1 MAGIQLGS
9 DSETHPGASLPYKTR
24 GHDLLAEGVASVIRN
39 PRGLGANAYADNRG
53 ILPIGPPV
61 LLRARGCFLPMS
73 ATILALQWFTTRV
86 VDVQRL
92 GRGPSQLLGLLRAHA
107 RRTGKAWPRQT
118 TLATEL
124 GVSPRTIR
132 RWLRDLEEEGLI
144 DIQRTGRSSVIT
156 FPDGPS
162 EGPDQPARSATMTD
176 RIRGEKETGEED
188 RVSSALG
195 SDSTTSA
202 SPVQESPTTTAISR
216 QDEHELPD
224 AGQLRQDLAETRE
237 REQDWANV
245 APESAERRQARER
258 GRALD
263 VRLAWLQDVQRAA
276 ERIQRIPG
284 YGYRGDGGVGSLGA
298 LWSLRE
304 RYGSMGEEWLLSVRA
319 WCAWWSDPKHRGPI
333 LSLDRWLARE
343 RHDEVSVLE
352 LVPLPDP
359 PSEGVDIPDTGEGRG
374 ETELTPWQQQ
384 VRQWESEG
392 LPVSVAHALEEQEP
406 VDGQIPMLDPLRQG
420 IFEKWLSADQTRP
433 SFSRV
438 LRM

>member
-1 MAGIQLGS
+1 M
-9 DSETHPGASLPYKTR
+9 
-24 GHDLLAEGVASVIRN
+24 
-39 PRGLGANAYADNRG
+39 
-53 ILPIGPPV
+53 
-61 LLRARGCFLPMS
+61 PMS

-156 FPDGPS
+156 FPDDPS
-162 EGPDQPARSATMTD
+162 DEPNEPSRSATMSD
-176 RIRGEKETGEED
+176 RIRREKETAEGD
-188 RVSSALG
+188 RVGCAPGYLAVAP
-195 SDSTTSA
+195 SA
-202 SPVQESPTTTAISR
+202 STIQESPTTTAISR
-216 QDEHELPD
+216 EDEQKLPD
-224 AGQLRQDLAETRE
+224 PGQLRQELAQARE
-237 REQDWANV
+237 REQEWARV
-245 APESAERRQARER
+245 GPESAERRQARER
-258 GRALD
+258 GRALH
-263 VRLAWLQDVQRAA
+263 VRLAWLEDVQKAA
-276 ERIQRIPG
+276 ERIQHIPG
-284 YGYRGDGGVGSLGA
+284 YGYRGDGGIGSLGG

-304 RYGSMGEEWLLSVRA
+304 RYGSMGDEWLPSVRA

-343 RHDEVSVLE
+343 RHDEVSVPE

-359 PSEGVDIPDTGEGRG
+359 PPEMSDILDAGEGRG
-374 ETELTPWQQQ
+374 ETELSPWQQQ

-392 LPVSVAHALEEQEP
+392 LPVSVAQALEEQEP
-406 VDGQIPMLDPLRQG
+406 VDGRIPRLDPLRQG
-420 IFEKWLSADQTRP
+420 LFEKWLATRRP
-433 SFSRV
+433 MPVMPNAGS
-438 LRM
+438 